1 MRGGLNGQ
9 EKARGL
15 EARPEE
21 LSRPEGRAGYTVC
34 VVGLGR
40 MGLPT
45 ACLWAREGF
54 RVIGADISSSLVK
67 AVNSGLSP
75 IDEPG
80 LGPLLAQV
88 VREGGLTATTDVR
101 EAASRADLVKVVVAT
116 PLDEQ
121 GRPDY
126 GPITKACRD
135 VGLSLRPGALVLVE
149 STVGPGI
156 TEGLLKPV
164 LEEASGL
171 TAGRDFGLAYSP
183 IRATSGRVLRDL
195 TAYPRVLGAI
205 DRRSLEA
212 ASAFLSAVTKGGVVP
227 VSDIKTAEAVKLFE
241 NIYRDVALAL
251 TNELALFCERAGI
264 DFLEAAEAANTQ
276 PYCHLLRPGL
286 VGGHIPK
293 DPYLLFE
300 RAEELGIRLRLA
312 RTARS
317 INDGMVRHVLRL
329 AREALRACGKSLR
342 GARMAVLGV
351 SYKPD
356 VKNPA
361 GSRTAELVRE
371 LKRRCRQVLVYDPY
385 YTREELEALGYPAA
399 ATLTEAL
406 EGANCL
412 IIAAGHARFRELDL
426 GAVRALMHEKAAV
439 VDVGHVIDPRR
450 AQELGLIYRALG
462 RGKQVVKT

>member
-1 MRGGLNGQ
+1 MSAR
-9 EKARGL
+9 ERARGL
-15 EARPEE
+15 EVGPEDLARE
-21 LSRPEGRAGYTVC
+21 EGRASYTVC

-54 RVIGADISSSLVK
+54 RMVGADINSALVE
-67 AVNSGLSP
+67 AVNSGRSP
-75 IDEPG
+75 VEEPG
-80 LGPLLAQV
+80 LAPLLAKV
-88 VREGGLTATTDVR
+88 VEEGKLTATTDIR
-101 EAASRADLVKVVVAT
+101 EAVSHADLVKVVVAT

-126 GPITKACRD
+126 GPITRACRD

-183 IRATSGRVLRDL
+183 IRATSGRVLKDL
-195 TAYPRVLGAI
+195 ATYPRVLGAI
-205 DRRSLEA
+205 DKRSLEA

-251 TNELALFCERAGI
+251 TNELALFCEKAGI
-264 DFLEAAEAANTQ
+264 DFLEAARAANTQ
-276 PYCHLLRPGL
+276 PYCCLLRPGL

-300 RAEELGIRLRLA
+300 RAEDLGVKLRLA
-312 RTARS
+312 KAARS
-317 INDGMVRHVLRL
+317 VNDGMVKHVLRL

-342 GARMAVLGV
+342 GAKVAVLGV

-361 GSRTAELVRE
+361 GSRTAELVGE
-371 LKRRCRQVLVYDPY
+371 LKRRCRHVLVYDPY

-412 IIAAGHARFRELDL
+412 IIAVGHARFRELDL
-426 GAVRALMHEKAAV
+426 GAVRALMDEKAAV
-439 VDVGHVIDPRR
+439 VDAGHVIDPRR
-450 AQELGLIYRALG
+450 ARELGLIYRALG
-462 RGKQVVKT
+462 RGKEVVKT